1 MEKIFKISLSENW
14 KIQSSKNISVEE
26 AEVSIDAEVSN
37 EWIPT
42 VVPSTV
48 LGSLVANNLVKDPFF
63 GENLKDIAKEQF
75 EMPWWY
81 VNNFELTTD
90 EAGKNALVSFDGI
103 NHKANV
109 WLNGKLIADFNE
121 IDGAFRITAFDV
133 SKNTVAGNN
142 ILAIEVIPP
151 LPGDFSIG
159 YVDWNPSPPDGNMGV
174 FRPVTLKLNA
184 GVGIENPFVQTK
196 VNLVTLKEA
205 DLTISAEL
213 VNYTDRPI
221 VGKLIGLIESVEFDQ
236 QVTIEANSK
245 KTVEFSVKDYAQLKF
260 NNPRLWW
267 PIHLGD
273 PNLYDLDLEFRIN
286 DVISDASQTRFG
298 IREIEDYWLNE
309 IHRGYKV
316 NGQKVMIKGGGW
328 TDDLF
333 LMDNDESLEAQ
344 IKYVKQMNLN
354 CVRLE
359 GFWGKDHKLYDL
371 CDEHG
376 ILLMVGW
383 SCHWEHELHLGV
395 PVNERFGGVYKPEHI
410 EHISKAWEEQV
421 IWLRNHPSIF
431 VWTVASDKVPI
442 TALEEKYIETFSKY
456 DPNRPYLN
464 STGGVGSDQ
473 HVIGSEDVISE
484 ISGSSGVKML
494 GPYAYTAPIYWFTD
508 TNFGGA
514 YGFNTET
521 GPGAQ
526 VPQIES
532 LKKMIPKDQLWPM
545 GDVWDYHCGRY
556 EFANLSRFKEAINK
570 RYGEPDSLEDFDK
583 KAQAMNYELMR
594 PMFEA
599 FQVHKKRS
607 TGVVQW
613 MLNAA
618 WPKMYWQLYDYYLNP
633 TGAFYATQKA
643 CLPLSLIYNYGDH
656 QIYMINDYLYD
667 VTDLKAQIR
676 IYDIQSNLLFEKNIS
691 TNALRDSSKSI
702 FELEELK
709 NLTSTYFLDLR
720 LLDTDNKEISNNFY
734 WLSTKEET
742 LDYEADLGDFAYHTP
757 SKDYADL
764 TLLNDL
770 PEVNLD
776 VLFSNEKLG
785 KEQKVTVDIEN
796 NSDKIAFLINL
807 KLVEKE
813 TGEIILPV
821 FWEDNFISLLA
832 GEKRTIVATFT
843 SESTAELKVE
853 GWNLK

>member
-26 AEVSIDAEVSN
+26 AEISIDAEVSN

-90 EAGKNALVSFDGI
+90 EAHKNALVSFDGI

-121 IDGAFRITAFDV
+121 IDGAFRITTFDV

-494 GPYAYTAPIYWFTD
+494 GPYAYTAPVYWFTD

-667 VTDLKAQIR
+667 VADLKAQIR

-702 FELEELK
+702 FELEEIK

-764 TLLNDL
+764 SLLNDL

>member
-1 MEKIFKISLSENW
+1 
-14 KIQSSKNISVEE
+14 
-26 AEVSIDAEVSN
+26 
-37 EWIPT
+37 
-42 VVPSTV
+42 
-48 LGSLVANNLVKDPFF
+48 
-63 GENLKDIAKEQF
+63 
-75 EMPWWY
+75 
-81 VNNFELTTD
+81 
-90 EAGKNALVSFDGI
+90 
-103 NHKANV
+103 
-109 WLNGKLIADFNE
+109 
-121 IDGAFRITAFDV
+121 
-133 SKNTVAGNN
+133 
-142 ILAIEVIPP
+142 
-151 LPGDFSIG
+151 
-159 YVDWNPSPPDGNMGV
+159 MGV
-174 FRPVTLKLNA
+174 FRPVTLNLNA
-184 GVGIENPFVQTK
+184 GVGIENPFIQTK
-196 VNLVTLKEA
+196 VNLATLKEA
-205 DLTISAEL
+205 DLSISADL
-213 VNYTDRPI
+213 VNYTNKPI
-221 VGKLIGLIESVEFDQ
+221 VGKLVGSIESVEFYQ
-236 QVTIEANSK
+236 TVTIEANSK
-245 KTVEFSVKDYAQLKF
+245 KTVRFSTKEYAQLKF

-273 PNLYDLDLEFRIN
+273 PDLYDLNLEFRIN
-286 DVISDASQTRFG
+286 DVIADASQTRFG

-410 EHISKAWEEQV
+410 EHVSKAWEEQV

-442 TALEEKYIETFSKY
+442 TALEEKYIETFAKY
-456 DPNRPYLN
+456 DPDRPYLN

-494 GPYAYTAPIYWFTD
+494 GPYAYTAPVYWFTD

-545 GDVWDYHCGRY
+545 GDAWDFHCGRY
-556 EFANLSRFKEAINK
+556 EFADLSRFKEAINE
-570 RYGEPDSLEDFDK
+570 RYGAPDSLEDFDK

-667 VTDLKAQIR
+667 VADLKAQIR

-691 TNALRDSSKSI
+691 TNALRDSSRSI
-702 FELEELK
+702 FELEEIK

-720 LLDTDNKEISNNFY
+720 LFDTDNKEISNNFY

-757 SKDYADL
+757 SKVYADL

-770 PEVNLD
+770 PKVNLD
-776 VLFSNEKLG
+776 VRFSNEKLG

-832 GEKRTIVATFT
+832 GEKRILVATFT